1 MEKIIPITL
10 MTMITQSDRERIKLD
25 FENIF
30 KSLNSLTW
38 TTKTLCSCFDAYG
51 IPNPKCELCSGT
63 GYTETTNTI
72 DADIEVLKGDE
83 RVIIEAGM
91 LKAGDIIIRTS
102 IDNKIKVGDKLTH
115 NSQDYEVKFVSP
127 DQLEVYYEVGGHKIA

>member
-1 MEKIIPITL
+1 

-38 TTKTLCSCFDAYG
+38 TAKALCSCFDAYG
-51 IPNPKCELCSGT
+51 IPNPECELCSGI
-63 GYTETTNTI
+63 GYTETMNII

-115 NSQDYEVKFVSP
+115 NSQDYEVRFVSP

>member
-38 TTKTLCSCFDAYG
+38 TAKTLCSCFDAYG
-51 IPNPKCELCSGT
+51 IPNPECELCSGT
-63 GYTETTNTI
+63 GYIETMNTI

-91 LKAGDIIIRTS
+91 LKTGDIIIRTS

-115 NSQDYEVKFVSP
+115 NSQDYEVRFVSP

>member
-1 MEKIIPITL
+1 MEKIIPTTL

-25 FENIF
+25 FVTIF
-30 KSLNSLTW
+30 KSLNSLIW
-38 TTKTLCSCFDAYG
+38 TAKTLCSCFDAYG

-63 GYTETTNTI
+63 GYIETMNTI